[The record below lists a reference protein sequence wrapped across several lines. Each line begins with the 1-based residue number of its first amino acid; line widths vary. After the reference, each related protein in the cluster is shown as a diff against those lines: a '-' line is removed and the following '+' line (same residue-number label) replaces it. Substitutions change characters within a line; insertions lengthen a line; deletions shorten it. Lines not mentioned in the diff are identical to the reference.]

1 MLFFFCIRYIR
12 IRYIRYM
19 NFWAYWLSRM
29 GRGCC
34 FSALLLMAEI
44 QREEAG
50 GGAESGTEADEGRAR
65 GQLNR
70 CAVKG
75 GEVEREHRRAREQ
88 EKEGGRADEGEG
100 ERETWRGGRRESEL
114 SREAEGN
121 GAATGLRYRHMGGR
135 EGEGRVSRRGGD
147 KVMSG

>member
-1 MLFFFCIRYIR
+1 M
-12 IRYIRYM
+12 
-19 NFWAYWLSRM
+19 
-29 GRGCC
+29 
-34 FSALLLMAEI
+34 MAEI

-50 GGAESGTEADEGRAR
+50 GGAESGTEADGGRAR

-100 ERETWRGGRRESEL
+100 EKETWRGGGRESEL
-114 SREAEGN
+114 SRKAEGN
-121 GAATGLRYRHMGGR
+121 GAATGLSSDTWGAARGRGGCH
-135 EGEGRVSRRGGD
+135 EGEET
-147 KVMSG
+147 K